1 MVAVEEKKVIQT
13 PKVRKEEISHAAAAI
28 LAAQDIPES
37 QTTPVVQES
46 HMMIQTKNM
55 IQINHMV
62 LTNQEGQITLEALNT
77 QNIHA
82 VQKSL
87 RTTKVARIIKAKTN
101 QESQI
106 LLENYLDLFL

>member
-37 QTTPVVQES
+37 QTTPVAQEN
-46 HMMIQTKNM
+46 HMIQTKNM
-55 IQINHMV
+55 IQTNHHMV
-62 LTNQEGQITLEALNT
+62 LATQEGQITLKALNT

-101 QESQI
+101 QESKI
-106 LLENYLDLFL
+106 LLENYLILFL